1 MTHSQEVA
9 DFGTRIIR
17 LADGKIIGDERL
29 KDSYP
34 IEKKSHIQSKVLSRS
49 EIFKTAFKHFTHTWK
64 LNLLI
69 AIGTAIGLFSV
80 IFFLGLGNGVRN
92 YMNHMMTSSIN
103 PNVVTVFKRT
113 TKDDKL
119 SNDDALNEAQQ
130 NIGTSKGN
138 MDSTYIDILIS

>member
-1 MTHSQEVA
+1 M
-9 DFGTRIIR
+9 
-17 LADGKIIGDERL
+17 
-29 KDSYP
+29 
-34 IEKKSHIQSKVLSRS
+34 
-49 EIFKTAFKHFTHTWK
+49 
-64 LNLLI
+64 
-69 AIGTAIGLFSV
+69 
-80 IFFLGLGNGVRN
+80 FFLGLGNGVRN